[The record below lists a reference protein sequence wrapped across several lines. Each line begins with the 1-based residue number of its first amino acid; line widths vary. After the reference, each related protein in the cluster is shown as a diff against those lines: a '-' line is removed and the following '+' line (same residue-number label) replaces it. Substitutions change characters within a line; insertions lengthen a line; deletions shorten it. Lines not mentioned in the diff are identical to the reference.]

1 MTATTVRRPAA
12 HHSQWWVA
20 GGTAVAWL
28 VLAFTGRSA
37 GHHTMSLPAWILMC
51 VAMMTP
57 LTLPAVRHLHRN
69 SIRVRRRRAIGLFLV
84 AYHGI
89 WIAFGA
95 LLLGS
100 AAVLELHM
108 LAPQWIAVTL
118 LGVATVW
125 QLTRAKRQALRACRR
140 TIPLPP
146 QGRKADIACVR
157 FGAQQGWRC
166 VVSGWPL
173 MALMAL
179 VPLPLAVMAA
189 AAAWMY
195 AEECTRLG
203 RESVRQAAALFA
215 VAAIAVA
222 ALG

>member
-1 MTATTVRRPAA
+1 MTATTARRPA
-12 HHSQWWVA
+12 HHPQWWVV
-20 GGTAVAWL
+20 GGTAAAWL
-28 VLAFTGRSA
+28 ALAVTARPA
-37 GHHTMSLPAWILMC
+37 GHHTMSLPAWTLMC

-57 LTLPAVRHLHRN
+57 LTLAAVRHLHRN
-69 SIRVRRRRAIGLFLV
+69 TIRVRRRRAIGLFLL

-95 LLLGS
+95 VLLGS
-100 AAVLELHM
+100 AAALELHM
-108 LAPQWIAVTL
+108 LAPQWIAVCL
-118 LGVATVW
+118 LGVAAVW
-125 QLTRAKRQALRACRR
+125 QLTPVKSEALRACRK

-146 QGRKADIACVR
+146 QGRKADIACLR
-157 FGAQQGWRC
+157 FGTQQGWRC

-179 VPLPLAVMAA
+179 VPVPCAVMAV

-215 VAAIAVA
+215 VAAIGVA

>member
-1 MTATTVRRPAA
+1 MSLA
-12 HHSQWWVA
+12 
-20 GGTAVAWL
+20 AWL
-28 VLAFTGRSA
+28 V
-37 GHHTMSLPAWILMC
+37 MC

-69 SIRVRRRRAIGLFLV
+69 SIRVRRRRAIGLFFL

-89 WIAFGA
+89 WAACGA
-95 LLLGS
+95 LLLGA

-118 LGVATVW
+118 LTVAAAW
-125 QLTRAKRQALRACRR
+125 QLTRVKSQALRACRR

-146 QGRKADIACVR
+146 QGRKADAACLR

-179 VPLPLAVMAA
+179 VAVPLPIMALV
-189 AAAWMY
+189 AAWMY

-203 RESVRQAAALFA
+203 RESVRQAAALLA
-215 VAAIAVA
+215 VSAIALA
-222 ALG
+222 AFA

>member
-1 MTATTVRRPAA
+1 VTASIIRRPAA
-12 HHSQWWVA
+12 HHPQWWVV
-20 GGTAVAWL
+20 GGSAAAWIA
-28 VLAFTGRSA
+28 LALTGPHA
-37 GHHTMSLPAWILMC
+37 GHHAMSVAAWSLMC

-57 LTLPAVRHLHRN
+57 LTLPAVRHLYRN
-69 SIRVRRRRAIGLFLV
+69 SIRVRRRRAVGLFLL

-89 WIAFGA
+89 WTAGGA

-100 AAVLELHM
+100 AAGLQLHM
-108 LAPQWIAVTL
+108 LAPRWIAVSL
-118 LGVATVW
+118 LSAAAVW
-125 QLTRAKRQALRACRR
+125 QLTRAKSRALRACRK

-146 QGRKADIACVR
+146 QGRRADAACLR

-179 VPLPLAVMAA
+179 IPVPWAVMAVI
-189 AAAWMY
+189 AAWMY

-203 RESVRQAAALFA
+203 RETVRQAAALLA

-222 ALG
+222 AFA